1 MSFGLHYIQGFD
13 DIQMYAHYK
22 YFSYTTIQKSNSC
35 ADSFL
40 QTETSLESLWSETMT
55 ELLHIH

>member
-22 YFSYTTIQKSNSC
+22 YFFIHN
-35 ADSFL
+35 DSK
-40 QTETSLESLWSETMT
+40 
-55 ELLHIH
+55 I